1 MNMIQMSEAMRNGS
15 RISLKNQIQL
25 IIALSI
31 PAILEQLVMTMMS
44 YIDTAM
50 VGSLGQ
56 AATAAIGVVSS
67 SIWLLNGITNA
78 VAVGFSVQVAQ
89 YLGAGREKDGRSVLC
104 QAILFN
110 ALFGMALS
118 VITMILSR
126 YLPTLLGADMEIRP
140 AASEY
145 FKIVGLFLPFS
156 MASAIYS
163 SILRCSGNVVL
174 PSCMNVGMCILD
186 VIFNF
191 VLIYPTRQI
200 GGITVWGAGLGV
212 AGAALG
218 TGLAQMCVGLSL
230 LLALAKKKGPLCLT
244 GQATWKFTKPCMSA
258 TMRIATPTALERIT
272 LSVAQIVMT
281 AVIAE
286 MGTTAMAT
294 NYVAVQTES
303 ICYLPAYGVAAAA
316 TALVGQ
322 SIGAER
328 SDMAKRFACGT
339 TFLGFL
345 LVTGMGAF
353 MFLFAPQLTGL
364 LTSDPEV
371 AALSAKALRIVAFSE
386 PLFAVSIVVIG
397 ALRGAGD
404 SKGPFI
410 LNLCSMWGVR
420 VLAVLLF
427 ARSYGVLGVWG
438 AMTAELC
445 FRGIVFLIRL
455 MRGRWLHITRSILSP
470 DV

>member
-163 SILRCSGNVVL
+163 GILRCSGNVVL

-191 VLIYPTRQI
+191 VLIYPTRRI

-230 LLALAKKKGPLCLT
+230 LLALTKKKGPLCLT
-244 GQATWKFTKPCMSA
+244 GRAAWKFTKPCMSA
-258 TMRIATPTALERIT
+258 TMRIATPTALERVT

-371 AALSAKALRIVAFSE
+371 AALSARALRIVAFSE